1 MYSLYLAYKRET
13 QTWWVITKRGLSSFF
28 HFYAFLFLPNG
39 FPPETLLNKHSSF
52 FLFCSL
58 PVSAYFPLPCFS
70 QDFGTSLKAMTHNK
84 TLINIVLRV
93 KTISWRQSLPTKWW
107 TFLLNTISSM
117 KGNLN
122 LRKTVQLMYSLHY
135 IALLHV
141 HLVMHGTKSTVCLTT
156 TCLRDL
162 SVCPW
167 AFTSEHRF

>member
-1 MYSLYLAYKRET
+1 M
-13 QTWWVITKRGLSSFF
+13 
-28 HFYAFLFLPNG
+28 
-39 FPPETLLNKHSSF
+39 
-52 FLFCSL
+52 FCSL

-84 TLINIVLRV
+84 TLKNIVLHV
-93 KTISWRQSLPTKWW
+93 KTKSWRQSLPTKWW

-141 HLVMHGTKSTVCLTT
+141 HLVMHGTKSKSAWQLLVSETSPCVPGLS
-156 TCLRDL
+156 LQNIDSSDL
-162 SVCPW
+162 LNLVLKARVWELQYP
-167 AFTSEHRF
+167 FHL